1 MHSNLQ
7 PWQILLAALAGWV
20 NRHQQHIIEY
30 LQEENRVLKAQ
41 LGGKRLRL
49 TDNQRR
55 RLAVKGK
62 AIGYKVLSEVA
73 TLVTPDTIMAWHRKL
88 IAMKWD
94 YSSRRKTVGRPR
106 VMKEI
111 TELVVRM
118 ARENPRWGYS
128 RIRGALANLGHRVAR
143 STIANILQEHGID
156 PAPRRKNQMSWRVFL
171 KAHWN
176 TLAAA
181 DFFTVEVWA
190 PRGLVTYYVL
200 LVMDL
205 STRRI
210 YLAGTTSHPNQ
221 AWMMQMGRTLTDAF
235 DGFLLHKRFII
246 LDRDRKFCEVFR
258 AMLESARTTPL
269 RLPPRSPNLNAYAE
283 RVVRSIKEECLQR
296 MIFFGE
302 ASLHRALREYVVHY
316 HRERNHQGL
325 DNRLIMPEDH
335 VGQRSGRVQCRERLG
350 GMLRYYHQRA
360 A

>member
-1 MHSNLQ
+1 
-7 PWQILLAALAGWV
+7 
-20 NRHQQHIIEY
+20 
-30 LQEENRVLKAQ
+30 
-41 LGGKRLRL
+41 
-49 TDNQRR
+49 
-55 RLAVKGK
+55 
-62 AIGYKVLSEVA
+62 LSEVA

-143 STIANILQEHGID
+143 STIANILQEQGID
-156 PAPRRKNQMSWRVFL
+156 PAPRRKNQMSWRAFL
-171 KAHWN
+171 GAHWN

-190 PRGLVTYYVL
+190 PRGLVTYHVL

-221 AWMMQMGRTLTDAF
+221 AWMMQMGRSLTDAF

-246 LDRDRKFCEVFR
+246 LDRDRKFCEAFR
-258 AMLESARTTPL
+258 ALLESAGTAPL

-283 RVVRSIKEECLQR
+283 RVVRSIKEECLER

-325 DNRLIMPEDH
+325 DNR
-335 VGQRSGRVQCRERLG
+335 QSSGRVQCLERLG
-350 GMLRYYHQRA
+350 GILRYYHRQA

>member
-1 MHSNLQ
+1 
-7 PWQILLAALAGWV
+7 
-20 NRHQQHIIEY
+20 
-30 LQEENRVLKAQ
+30 
-41 LGGKRLRL
+41 
-49 TDNQRR
+49 
-55 RLAVKGK
+55 VKGK

-73 TLVTPDTIMAWHRKL
+73 TIVTPDTILAWHRKL

-94 YSSRRKTVGRPR
+94 DSSRRMTVGRPR

-143 STIANILQEHGID
+143 STIAIILKEHGID
-156 PAPRRKNQMSWRVFL
+156 PAPQRKNQMSWRAFL
-171 KAHWN
+171 KAHWD

-190 PRGLVTYYVL
+190 PCGLVTYYVL

-210 YLAGTTSHPNQ
+210 NLAGTTSHPNQ
-221 AWMMQMGRTLTDAF
+221 AWMMQIARTLTDAL
-235 DGFLLHKRFII
+235 DGFLLHKQFII
-246 LDRDRKFCEVFR
+246 LDRDRKFCKAFR
-258 AMLESARTTPL
+258 AMLESAGTTPL

-283 RVVRSIKEECLQR
+283 RVVRSIQEECLQR

-325 DNRLIMPEDH
+325 DNRLIMPEDD

-350 GMLRYYHQRA
+350 GMLRYYHQQA